1 MCAPSSLH
9 ILVRPP
15 VGKHSPTFSLPVQN
29 LYASSSL
36 RVPGSARRCRQAV
49 LCTQSERATADRLS
63 RPSYVLHWKLWFFVL
78 LQNWIYLVFM
88 AGLHTAD
95 RPFCTS
101 VARSGRRTK
110 NHTLLKRQR
119 AATGACHRR
128 ADRLNAAIMPF
139 FAHLPLG
146 GNGYPWQML
155 QNIPSF
161 CLLL

>member
-15 VGKHSPTFSLPVQN
+15 VGEHSPTFSLPVQN

-36 RVPGSARRCRQAV
+36 QVPGSARRCRQAV

-63 RPSYVLHWKLWFFVL
+63 RPSYVLHWKLWFFVRRPL
-78 LQNWIYLVFM
+78 LATDAQKGRS
-88 AGLHTAD
+88 AAC
-95 RPFCTS
+95 RPAINTRYIQFCK
-101 VARSGRRTK
+101 RTK

-119 AATGACHRR
+119 AATGTCHRR
-128 ADRLNAAIMPF
+128 ADRSNAAIMPF
-139 FAHLPLG
+139 FARLPLG